1 MCNSN
6 QTDNSSL
13 LVGELIVVVAFIGMA
28 GALFLMI
35 TANLICCVV
44 CLARWRRRKKRGRQ
58 SAILVEDTTNNI
70 RASNT
75 TPINTPDDSET
86 LPISGDSV
94 VDISTSTNEA
104 YLASGDITVGSNP
117 AYEPLQIGT
126 SEPEESLVSYSYVYA
141 EAI

>member
-28 GALFLMI
+28 GVLFLMI

-75 TPINTPDDSET
+75 T
-86 LPISGDSV
+86 PISGDSV

>member
-6 QTDNSSL
+6 QTDNISL
-13 LVGELIVVVAFIGMA
+13 LAGETIVISFIGMA
-28 GALFLMI
+28 GALFLTI

-44 CLARWRRRKKRGRQ
+44 CLARRRRRKKRGRQ
-58 SAILVEDTTNNI
+58 SAILVEDTTNI

-75 TPINTPDDSET
+75 TPIDTPDDSET

-94 VDISTSTNEA
+94 VDISTSANEA
-104 YLASGDITVGSNP
+104 YLASGDITVSSNP
-117 AYEPLQIGT
+117 AYEPLQRGT
-126 SEPEESLVSYSYVYA
+126 SGPEESLGSYSYIYA